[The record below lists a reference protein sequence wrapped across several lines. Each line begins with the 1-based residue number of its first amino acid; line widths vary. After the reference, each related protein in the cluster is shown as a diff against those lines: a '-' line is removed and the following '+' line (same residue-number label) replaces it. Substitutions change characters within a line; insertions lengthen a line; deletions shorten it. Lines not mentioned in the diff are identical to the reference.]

1 MIAYCAIAGGC
12 KSLPAWLGGGSK
24 PPTPHEARPV
34 PNGSRSGAR
43 PANEAN
49 AGFGTAV
56 NAVSLAFEV
65 YRLDLPHVGDSRQSL
80 KLWNHVDELRADPEK
95 VALRTRSG
103 LRIGVFPRRAWPAI
117 RTILDAC
124 GAGVHRERV
133 PAPRGLPLT
142 IEIGLIEE
150 FESIFWYS
158 AGGRLAGKTFKVG
171 KKLILI
177 DYAVYG
183 AMGGRIDLQVSFEVR
198 HDRGVTTWERHGGVL
213 TQVPAYD
220 SHVFSDLAAVLPL
233 NPGESLLIGPGSDAE
248 NDFLLG
254 NRFMAY
260 GRGGRRYEKLIII
273 TPTTSPES
281 NVAFR

>member
-1 MIAYCAIAGGC
+1 MG
-12 KSLPAWLGGGSK
+12 LPSWLGGGSK
-24 PPTPHEARPV
+24 SATHHEARPV
-34 PNGSRSGAR
+34 PSDSRSEAR
-43 PANEAN
+43 PAGEAI
-49 AGFGTAV
+49 AGFGSAM
-56 NAVSLAFEV
+56 NATSLAFEV
-65 YRLDLPHVGDSRQSL
+65 YRLDLPQVGNLIQSL

-95 VALRTRSG
+95 VALRARSG
-103 LRIGVFPRRAWPAI
+103 LRIGAFPRSAWPAI

-124 GAGVHRERV
+124 DARVHRERV

-142 IEIGLIEE
+142 IEIGLVDE

-220 SHVFSDLAAVLPL
+220 SHVFSDLTAVLPL
-233 NPGESLLIGPGSDAE
+233 NPGDSLLIGPDGEAE
-248 NDFLLG
+248 NDLLLG

-273 TPTTSPES
+273 SPMTSQEP
-281 NVAFR
+281 NVASR

>member
-1 MIAYCAIAGGC
+1 MIAYCAVAGGC
-12 KSLPAWLGGGSK
+12 KGLPAWLGGGSK
-24 PPTPHEARPV
+24 SAAPHEARPV
-34 PNGSRSGAR
+34 PSNSRTKAG
-43 PANEAN
+43 PAGEAFS
-49 AGFGTAV
+49 GFGSAV
-56 NAVSLAFEV
+56 NAASLAFEV

-80 KLWNHVDELRADPEK
+80 KLWNHVDELRADPEN
-95 VALRTRSG
+95 VALRARSG

-124 GAGVHRERV
+124 GARVHRERV
-133 PAPRGLPLT
+133 AAPRGLPLT
-142 IEIGLIEE
+142 IEIGVVDE

-158 AGGRLAGKTFKVG
+158 VGGRLAGKTFKEG

-220 SHVFSDLAAVLPL
+220 SHVFSDLTAILPL
-233 NPGESLLIGPGSDAE
+233 NPGESLLIGPGNDAE
-248 NDFLLG
+248 NDLLLG

-260 GRGGRRYEKLIII
+260 GRGGRRYEKLIIM
-273 TPTTSPES
+273 TPTTSREPL
-281 NVAFR
+281 VASQ